1 MLLEQVSEP
10 RHEARVKDEGQRR
23 AEELWAESERRA
35 VARRKAEE
43 GLHRLAALGPG
54 TFGASTHAARR
65 NICALWRAWRGPSG
79 E

>member
-1 MLLEQVSEP
+1 MLLEQVGEP

-43 GLHRLAALGPG
+43 GLHRLAALGARHLRG
-54 TFGASTHAARR
+54 VYARR
-65 NICALWRAWRGPSG
+65 AEEYLRVVESLEGSFR
-79 E
+79 